1 MEKLKNILAK
11 IAEKTNNIKALQ
23 YIQKSLAMMLP
34 VTLVGS
40 LFSLLTGFPFEPWTN
55 FINSTGL
62 ADAFNLVYNSTYGYM
77 SLILAFCM
85 AYQYAVAN
93 KQRKNALACGIMA
106 VCCFLISCG
115 NNSAT
120 YIGTMGML
128 GAFVV
133 GGLVGWCFKK
143 LIEADITIKLPEGVP
158 PMVSQSFV
166 ALIPSL
172 TVCLVFM
179 ILNFVLGLTG
189 LGTVQDIIYN
199 LVRVPLTTVGANGVG
214 EFILVVYCTMLWF
227 FGIHGGMI
235 MMPIIMVIFME
246 KTMGN
251 LAAYTAGQPLPNM
264 FTGTVLLGEGFA
276 INLAII
282 LFSHRE
288 ELKQIAKI
296 GLVPYL
302 FNISEPTNFG
312 VPVIMNPNFFL
323 PYLLGPVIGWVVT
336 HGAQWIGF
344 LGYNNGTS
352 VAWTLPTTVQ
362 AFFYY
367 GWQGIVVNLVVT
379 AIMFLLYIPFVKMND
394 AALDKADSEAN
405 D

>member
-1 MEKLKNILAK
+1 
-11 IAEKTNNIKALQ
+11 
-23 YIQKSLAMMLP
+23 
-34 VTLVGS
+34 
-40 LFSLLTGFPFEPWTN
+40 
-55 FINSTGL
+55 
-62 ADAFNLVYNSTYGYM
+62 
-77 SLILAFCM
+77 
-85 AYQYAVAN
+85 
-93 KQRKNALACGIMA
+93 
-106 VCCFLISCG
+106 
-115 NNSAT
+115 
-120 YIGTMGML
+120 
-128 GAFVV
+128 
-133 GGLVGWCFKK
+133 
-143 LIEADITIKLPEGVP
+143 
-158 PMVSQSFV
+158 
-166 ALIPSL
+166 
-172 TVCLVFM
+172 
-179 ILNFVLGLTG
+179 
-189 LGTVQDIIYN
+189 
-199 LVRVPLTTVGANGVG
+199 
-214 EFILVVYCTMLWF
+214 
-227 FGIHGGMI
+227 
-235 MMPIIMVIFME
+235 
-246 KTMGN
+246 MGN